1 MASASCDRPSGTA
14 AATEDPFF
22 SMGKD
27 TLKVPMALFR
37 LNRKRLC
44 DRLRS
49 TTGVPGEGAFVVL
62 QGGEQETLYCS
73 DREPVFRQ
81 ESYFNWTFGVAEAGC
96 FGAIDVATGKA
107 TLFVPKLPEEYGVWM
122 GAIHP
127 PAHFK
132 AKYAVDE
139 VAYVEDIDRALKD
152 KGATLLLTLR
162 GLNTDSKKITLEA
175 KFPNIA
181 SFDVDNAILHPV
193 IAELRVFKTDMEL
206 EVIRYTNRI
215 SSDAHKEIMR
225 RIKPGDM
232 EYQMESL
239 FCHYCYTH
247 GGMRHTSYTCICG
260 SGPNGA
266 ILHYGHAGEPNSKQ
280 IKDGDMCLF
289 DMGAEYCC
297 YTSDITCSFPAN
309 GKFTAEQR
317 LIYEAVLAASRA
329 VMAALKP
336 GVSWKDMHLLAE
348 RVSLEALK
356 AGGLL
361 TGDVDE
367 MMAARLGAV
376 FMPHGLGHFLGLDV
390 HDVHGYPEGG
400 GHPGRPAEP
409 GLRSL
414 RTART
419 MESRMVLTIEP
430 GIYFG
435 DYNLDTALADPALSR
450 FMVPEVIARY
460 RGFGGVRIEDDI
472 VITDD
477 GMELMTDVPRTVD
490 EIEKIMSAE

>member
-1 MASASCDRPSGTA
+1 MASAPA
-14 AATEDPFF
+14 PAEDPFF

-37 LNRKRLC
+37 LNRKRLV
-44 DRLRS
+44 DQLRS
-49 TTGVPGEGAFVVL
+49 TVGVPADGAFVVL

-81 ESYFNWTFGVAEAGC
+81 ESYFHWTFGVTESDC
-96 FGAIDVATGKA
+96 FGAIDVATGKSI
-107 TLFVPKLPEEYGVWM
+107 LYIPKLPPSYGVWM
-122 GAIHP
+122 GAVHP
-127 PAHFK
+127 PEHFR

-139 VAYVEDIDRALKD
+139 VAFVEDIDQHLKG
-152 KGATLLLTLR
+152 KGAKLLLTLR
-162 GLNTDSKKITLEA
+162 GLNTDSKKITREA

-181 SFDVDNAILHPV
+181 SFEVNNVILHPV

-239 FCHYCYTH
+239 FCHYCYTN

-260 SGPNGA
+260 SGQNGA
-266 ILHYGHAGEPNSKQ
+266 ILHYGHAGEPNSKE

-309 GKFTAEQR
+309 GKFTSKQR
-317 LIYEAVLAASRA
+317 VIYEAVLASSRA
-329 VMAALKP
+329 VMKALKP
-336 GVSWKDMHLLAE
+336 GVSWTDMHLLSE

-356 AGGLL
+356 AAGLL
-361 TGDVDE
+361 VGDVDE
-367 MMAARLGAV
+367 MMKVRLGAV
-376 FMPHGLGHFLGLDV
+376 FQPHGLGHFLGLDV
-390 HDVHGYPEGG
+390 HDVHGYPTTG
-400 GHPGRPAEP
+400 PPRSDEP

-419 MESRMVLTIEP
+419 MAPRMVLTIEP

-435 DYNLDTALADPALSR
+435 EYNLDTALADPELSR
-450 FMVPEVIARY
+450 FMVADVINQY

-472 VITDD
+472 AITDD
-477 GMELMTDVPRTVD
+477 GMELMTDVPRTVE
-490 EIEKIMSAE
+490 EIEKIMAELTTSD

>member
-1 MASASCDRPSGTA
+1 MASAPPSG
-14 AATEDPFF
+14 EDPFF
-22 SMGKD
+22 SMGKE

-44 DRLRS
+44 DALRS
-49 TTGVPGEGAFVVL
+49 TSGVPAADAFVVL
-62 QGGEQETLYCS
+62 QGGEQETLYDS

-81 ESYFNWTFGVAEAGC
+81 ESYFHWTFGVTEADC
-96 FGAIDVATGKA
+96 FGALDVSTGKSI
-107 TLFVPKLPEEYGVWM
+107 LFVPKLPASYGVWM
-122 GAIHP
+122 GTIHP
-127 PAHFK
+127 PDHFK

-139 VAYVEDIDRALKD
+139 VAFVEDIDQFLKA
-152 KGATLLLTLR
+152 KNAKLLLTLR
-162 GLNTDSKKITLEA
+162 GTNTDSKKTTREA

-181 SFDVDNAILHPV
+181 SFEVNNALLHPV

-215 SSDAHKEIMR
+215 SSDAHKEVMR
-225 RIKPGDM
+225 SIKPGDM

-239 FCHYCYTH
+239 FSHYCYWN
-247 GGMRHTSYTCICG
+247 GGMRHVSYTCICG

-266 ILHYGHAGEPNSKQ
+266 ILHYGHAGEPNAKQ

-309 GKFTAEQR
+309 GKFTAHQK
-317 LIYEAVLAASRA
+317 LIYNAVLAASRA
-329 VMAALKP
+329 VMVALKP
-336 GVSWKDMHLLAE
+336 GVSWTDMHLLAE

-356 AGGLL
+356 EGGLL
-361 TGDVDE
+361 KGEVDE
-367 MMAARLGAV
+367 MMQSRLGAV
-376 FMPHGLGHFLGLDV
+376 FMPHGLGHFLGCDV
-390 HDVHGYPEGG
+390 HDVHGYPEHGF
-400 GHPGRPAEP
+400 PERSDQP

-414 RTART
+414 RTARS
-419 MESRMVLTIEP
+419 MQPRMVLTIEP

-435 DYNLDTALADPALSR
+435 DYNLDTALANPDHSR
-450 FMVPEVIARY
+450 FLVPEMIDQF

-472 VITDD
+472 AITED
-477 GMELMTDVPRTVD
+477 GMELMTDVPRTVE
-490 EIEKIMSAE
+490 EIEKIMAKKVCQC

>member
-1 MASASCDRPSGTA
+1 MALASASAPESG
-14 AATEDPFF
+14 EDPFF
-22 SMGKD
+22 SMGKE

-44 DRLRS
+44 DQLRL
-49 TTGVPGEGAFVVL
+49 TDGVPAAGAFVVL
-62 QGGEQETLYCS
+62 QGGEQETLYDS

-81 ESYFNWTFGVAEAGC
+81 ESYFHWTFGVTEADC
-96 FGAIDVATGKA
+96 FGALDVVTGKS
-107 TLFVPKLPEEYGVWM
+107 TLFVPKLPAAYGVWM
-122 GAIHP
+122 GTIHP
-127 PAHFK
+127 PDFFK

-139 VAYVEDIDRALKD
+139 VAFVEDIDEVLKS
-152 KGATLLLTLR
+152 KSAKLLLTLR
-162 GLNTDSKKITLEA
+162 GTNTDSKKMTREA

-181 SFDVDNAILHPV
+181 AFEVNNMLLHPV

-215 SSDAHKEIMR
+215 SSEAHMEVMR
-225 RIKPGDM
+225 KIKPGDM

-239 FCHYCYTH
+239 FSHYCYTN
-247 GGMRHTSYTCICG
+247 GGMRHVSYTCICG
-260 SGPNGA
+260 SGQNGA
-266 ILHYGHAGEPNSKQ
+266 ILHYGHAGEPNAKEIQ
-280 IKDGDMCLF
+280 DGDMCLF

-309 GKFTAEQR
+309 GKFTTKQR
-317 LIYEAVLAASRA
+317 LIYDAVLASSRA
-329 VMAALKP
+329 VMKALKP
-336 GVSWKDMHLLAE
+336 GVSWTDMHLLSE

-361 TGDVDE
+361 RGDVDE
-367 MMAARLGAV
+367 MMRVRLGAV
-376 FMPHGLGHFLGLDV
+376 FQPHGLGHFLGCDV
-390 HDVHGYPEGG
+390 HDVHGYPEDG
-400 GHPGRPAEP
+400 PPRSAEP

-419 MESRMVLTIEP
+419 MAPRMVLTIEP

-435 DYNLDTALADPALSR
+435 DYNLDQALANPEQSR
-450 FMVPEVIARY
+450 FLVPEMINQY

-477 GMELMTDVPRTVD
+477 GMELMTQVPRTAE
-490 EIEKIMSAE
+490 EIEKLMAKN

>member
-1 MASASCDRPSGTA
+1 VDQLRE
-14 AATEDPFF
+14 TE
-22 SMGKD
+22 
-27 TLKVPMALFR
+27 
-37 LNRKRLC
+37 
-44 DRLRS
+44 
-49 TTGVPGEGAFVVL
+49 GVPADGAFVVL

-81 ESYFNWTFGVAEAGC
+81 ESYFHWTFGVTESDC
-96 FGAIDVATGKA
+96 FGAIDVTTGKSI
-107 TLFVPKLPEEYGVWM
+107 LYIPKLPASYGVWM

-127 PAHFK
+127 PEHFK
-132 AKYAVDE
+132 AKYSVDE
-139 VAYVEDIDRALKD
+139 VAYVEDIDQSLKA
-152 KGATLLLTLR
+152 KNAKLLLTLR
-162 GLNTDSKKITLEA
+162 GLNTDSKKITREA

-181 SFDVDNAILHPV
+181 NFQVNNVLLHPA

-260 SGPNGA
+260 SGANGA
-266 ILHYGHAGEPNSKQ
+266 ILHYGHAGEPNSKE

-297 YTSDITCSFPAN
+297 YTSDITCSFPVN
-309 GKFTAEQR
+309 GKFTPQQR
-317 LIYEAVLAASRA
+317 LIYEAVLASSRA
-329 VMAALKP
+329 VMKALKP
-336 GVSWKDMHLLAE
+336 GVSWTDMHLLAE
-348 RVSLEALK
+348 RVALEAMK

-361 TGDVDE
+361 VGDIDE
-367 MMAARLGAV
+367 MMKARLGAV

-390 HDVHGYPEGG
+390 HDVHGYPADG
-400 GHPGRPAEP
+400 PARSDQP

-414 RTART
+414 RTARV
-419 MESRMVLTIEP
+419 MAPRMVLTIEP

-435 DYNLDTALADPALSR
+435 EYNLDTALADPELSR
-450 FMVPEVIARY
+450 FMVADVINQY

-472 VITDD
+472 AITDD
-477 GMELMTDVPRTVD
+477 GMELMTQVPRTVE
-490 EIEKIMSAE
+490 EIEKIMAK